1 MTHIRQTLVAT
12 FDHQDAAE
20 RALSGLHEAGFGG
33 QEISIM
39 AKDPRR
45 LKEVDAEFVEGTLM
59 EEAGKVGGIFGGV
72 VGGLMG
78 LFGMF
83 IPGVGP
89 IVASGAILSLL
100 CGTAIGAAA
109 GGLIGGLAGMGVPQ
123 TEAEIF
129 VNSLKEDKIL
139 LVISAGSER
148 ILEAKQI
155 IARAEPEEV
164 SERATVWS
172 DTEAVSPL
180 TDREFER
187 ERAAH
192 RRETERM
199 GPNVHIFTVPPST
212 VGADR
217 TVVS

>member
-12 FDHQDAAE
+12 FDHQNAAE
-20 RALSGLHEAGFGG
+20 RALSGLHDAGFGG
-33 QEISIM
+33 EELSVM

-45 LKEVDAEFVEGTLM
+45 LKEVDAEFIEGSYL
-59 EEAGKVGGIFGGV
+59 EDAGKVGGVFGGV
-72 VGGLMG
+72 VGAVMG

-100 CGTAIGAAA
+100 CGTAVGAAA

-129 VNSLKEDKIL
+129 VNSLKDDKIL
-139 LVISAGSER
+139 LVVTADSER

-155 IARAEPEEV
+155 IARQEPDEV
-164 SERATVWS
+164 TERATVWS
-172 DTEAVSPL
+172 DSETGSPL
-180 TDREFER
+180 TDREMDPR
-187 ERAAH
+187 E
-192 RRETERM
+192 
-199 GPNVHIFTVPPST
+199 PDVHIFTVPPST
-212 VGADR
+212 VGASR
-217 TVVS
+217 PL

>member
-1 MTHIRQTLVAT
+1 MTHIKQTLVAT

-20 RALSGLHEAGFGG
+20 RALSQLHDAGFGA
-33 QEISIM
+33 QELSIL

-45 LKEVDAEFVEGTLM
+45 LKEVEAEFVEGNLM
-59 EEAGKVGGIFGGV
+59 EDAGKVGGIFGGV
-72 VGGLMG
+72 LGALAGLVGVV
-78 LFGMF
+78 

-89 IVASGAILSLL
+89 ILATGAILSVL
-100 CGTAIGAAA
+100 CGTAVGAAA

-129 VNSLKEDKIL
+129 VKSIGEDKIL
-139 LVISAGSER
+139 LVISAGPER

-155 IARAEPEEV
+155 IARQSPDEV

-172 DTEAVSPL
+172 DSEAVSPL
-180 TDREFER
+180 TDSEMER

-199 GPNVHIFTVPPST
+199 EPNVHIFAVPPST
-212 VGADR
+212 VGATR
-217 TVVS
+217 PS